1 MDKRI
6 ITISI
11 EKDITQE
18 EIKEIRKQFK
28 ENEYYK
34 DYQLN
39 IIVSGHEDIKE
50 NLKDFLLSKIL

>member
-6 ITISI
+6 ITINI

-28 ENEYYK
+28 ESEYYK

-50 NLKDFLLSKIL
+50 NLKDFLLFKIL